1 MTNDQEEREN
11 KTDLLKEKKEPN
23 LSYDRIF
30 TGFIDK
36 LYEVTRPTGDS
47 RDDAEDSGASLCN
60 SES

>member
-1 MTNDQEEREN
+1 MTNDQETKQN
-11 KTDLLKEKKEPN
+11 PTGLLEEKKGPN

-47 RDDAEDSGASLCN
+47 GDDAEDSGASVYN
-60 SES
+60 SED

>member
-1 MTNDQEEREN
+1 MTNDQEKRET

-36 LYEVTRPTGDS
+36 LYEVTRPSGDS
-47 RDDAEDSGASLCN
+47 RDDAEDS
-60 SES
+60 